1 MIILTIRSDNPQA
14 ELGLFEDTQPLANIS
29 WLAHRQLATT
39 IHTQLQDMLSSQKM
53 DWADIKGIVGFKGP
67 GSFTG
72 LRIGLTVA
80 NSLAD
85 GLEVPIVGTSGA
97 NWQQAGIKLLL
108 AGSNEHTVMPEYG
121 SEPHITKPRG
131 Q

>member
-14 ELGLFEDTQPLANIS
+14 EIGLFDGAKVLARVD
-29 WLAHRQLATT
+29 WLAHRQLAAT
-39 IHTQLQDMLSSQKM
+39 IHAQLQDMLSSQKM
-53 DWADIKGIVGFKGP
+53 DWADIQGIVGFKGP

-85 GLEVPIVGTSGA
+85 GLAVPIVGADGA
-97 NWQQAGIKLLL
+97 NWQEQGIERLL
-108 AGSNEHTVMPEYG
+108 AGLNEHTVMPEYG